1 MKKKFIIVIPARYN
15 SSRLPGKP
23 LIKILGVPMLLRT
36 FNQCKKVV
44 PIDKIFVATDDN
56 RILNLCKNNK
66 INCILTSKKCLTG
79 TDRVYE
85 ISKKIKVDFYIN
97 VQGDE
102 PICNVADIKKLIR
115 TAKKFPHKII
125 NGYTKI
131 NDKKSFFSTNIP
143 KVIFRKDGRL
153 LYQSRAPIPYNK
165 KGKFIDAYRQVCLY
179 SYPYKALKEFSKSK
193 KKSQFEKIED
203 IELLRFLELGH
214 DIYMIKMSD
223 KSISVDTKENL
234 LEVALKIKSMKKSLI

>member
-44 PIDKIFVATDDN
+44 PTEKIFVATDDK

-79 TDRVYE
+79 TDRVHE
-85 ISKKIKVDFYIN
+85 LSKKIKVDFYIN

-102 PICNVADIKKLIR
+102 PLCNVADIKKLIK
-115 TAKKFPHKII
+115 TAKKFPQKII

-131 NDKKSFFSTNIP
+131 NDKKSFFSRNIP

-153 LYQSRAPIPYNK
+153 LYQSRAPIPNNK
-165 KGKFIDAYRQVCLY
+165 KDKFVNAYRQVCLY
-179 SYPYKALKEFSKSK
+179 SYPYKALKDFSKSK

-203 IELLRFLELGH
+203 IEILRFLELGH
-214 DIYMIKMSD
+214 HVHMIKMSNQ
-223 KSISVDTKENL
+223 SISVDTKKNL
-234 LEVALKIKSMKKSLI
+234 SEVALKIRSRKNKFF